1 MPAPVARRPRAGC
14 ISSGWNT
21 DLTTGANQIRVIH
34 VITRLILGG
43 AQENTLLTV
52 EGLSRISD
60 YRVTLVTGPAIGP
73 EGDLIRRAKANGAD
87 LVVLPALR
95 RAISP
100 VHDLIAYRTLRRIFR
115 REKPDVV
122 HTHSS
127 KAGILGRMAAHAENV
142 PVILHTIHGPSFHP
156 HQPRVANRIVISL
169 ERRTARYTNKLI
181 SVSDAMTEQY
191 VEAGVAPREK
201 FVTIYSGME
210 VAPFL
215 AEDGARGR
223 MRTRF
228 GIRPDELVIGKI
240 ARLFKLKGYEYVL
253 QAAPAVLRQFPRA
266 RFLFIGDG
274 ILRGE
279 LERMARRLGVIEKVT
294 FAGLVEPEDIPGAIK
309 AMDVVVHASLREGLA
324 RVLPQALLSGKPVV
338 SFDVDGAREVV
349 IDGETG
355 FLVKPESVEGLA
367 DAIEKA
373 LGDLPAAHRMA
384 ARGRELFTDRFRVE
398 TLVRKIDALYRDLL
412 SRERRA
418 SGEV

>member
-1 MPAPVARRPRAGC
+1 M
-14 ISSGWNT
+14 
-21 DLTTGANQIRVIH
+21 TTGANHIRVIH

-52 EGLSRISD
+52 EGLSRVQG

-100 VHDLIAYRTLRRIFR
+100 VHDLMAYRALRRIFR

-127 KAGILGRMAAHAENV
+127 KAGILGRMAARAENV

-215 AEDGARGR
+215 AEDGARER
-223 MRTRF
+223 MRQRF
-228 GIRPDELVIGKI
+228 GIRPDELVVGKI

-253 QAAPAVLRQFPRA
+253 QAAPAVLRHFPRA

-274 ILRGE
+274 ILRAD
-279 LERMARRLGVIEKVT
+279 LESLARRLGVMERIT
-294 FAGLVEPEDIPGAIK
+294 FAGLIEPEEIPGAIK

-349 IDGETG
+349 INGRTG
-355 FLVKPESVEGLA
+355 FLVKPESVAGLA
-367 DAIEKA
+367 DAIIRT
-373 LGDLPAAHRMA
+373 LGDLPAAQRMA
-384 ARGRELFTDRFRVE
+384 AKGRELFTDRFRVE
-398 TLVRKIDALYRDLL
+398 TMVREIAALYRGLL
-412 SRERRA
+412 GRE
-418 SGEV
+418 